1 MRLFH
6 RRPKPSW
13 PAELER
19 RLPENAEHR
28 RQLERAHRARL
39 AIKAQQAAELTEEV
53 DPQISHLRNLARL
66 MEMGHRKN

>member
-1 MRLFH
+1 MRLF
-6 RRPKPSW
+6 RRKPKSAW

-28 RQLERAHRARL
+28 NQLERAHRARL
-39 AIKAQQAAELTEEV
+39 AIKAQQAAESTQEV

-66 MEMGHRKN
+66 MEMGHQKH